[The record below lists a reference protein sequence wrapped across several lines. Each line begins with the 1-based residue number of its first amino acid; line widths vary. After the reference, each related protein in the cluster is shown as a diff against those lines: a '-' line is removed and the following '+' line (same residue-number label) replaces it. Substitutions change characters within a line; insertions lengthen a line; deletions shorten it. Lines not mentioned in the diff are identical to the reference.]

1 MGYNSS
7 MTITR
12 NPEQQGDRE
21 PYTDAVRRHRQQL
34 EGTLQKKSAL
44 ERVAK
49 FLAAADCQRGLVAPP
64 NS

>member
-1 MGYNSS
+1 MS
-7 MTITR
+7 TPR
-12 NPEQQGDRE
+12 NTEQPDDRE